1 MAITVT
7 SEQKCNELPEVTNP
21 DSSYSFV
28 AFEDGSNA
36 GAKINYSKLA
46 DAILAKITEQEY
58 TIGGEQV
65 TLIDAISA
73 LQTLSTKQ

>member
-28 AFEDGSNA
+28 AFDDGSNA
-36 GAKINYSKLA
+36 GVKINYSKLA
-46 DAILAKITEQEY
+46 DAILAKITETFPLAHTVSY
-58 TIGGEQV
+58 GI
-65 TLIDAISA
+65 IRF
-73 LQTLSTKQ
+73 LSRI